1 MFIDSGKDM
10 NRQERIHVDTR
21 CGTIESSTATTK
33 QRVFDICLEDPFSI
47 EVEKIYVTIERGNNG
62 TYRWKRTIPA
72 HCQLNVEIKCL
83 HHSDAVHLLGL
94 MEKKSASKYR
104 GSLTEEDATL
114 RATWYELPECPPAGK
129 LLAMTRTD
137 GPESSIKMKFGVEL
151 SMGWSRKKDSPL
163 AAFAKQRRAALVPD
177 QIQLPT
183 PSASDESENIPK
195 QQYIVTWIFMNSRF
209 HKMKSLKCPLCATAP
224 SARAQHEFSSFDRL
238 HTHVMMWHDHF
249 QPRVELTGYDNTG
262 VATRRYT
269 IHLSLSTAP
278 TEKMTQ
284 PKYKGEEDHWIA
296 PEVPFDEQ
304 AYLRGEDTWTG
315 HVRKVERADRPQISA
330 AKKQPSSGSGSIKPK
345 VRPVLSDIKDLPD
358 LPKTKWPLPKV
369 PRVRFYRTKSKRP
382 FEPDENISESDE
394 SVDENWLQA
403 HKRDEMISLPISAGG
418 SDFYQDWNRAATED
432 DFPAD
437 LFTRECLVRFTRNHR
452 GKMWDDEY
460 YAEFIKTVNRLH
472 ELKLID
478 SEVQSYCS
486 DRRSL
491 VSGVPEKAVNG
502 RYSQTDRNGKQRA
515 TSNGQSGEAAKTC
528 SCGSPVMSA
537 RGVVTCDDIVS
548 IPLGRSVTSSFW
560 HLLTSL
566 TALLA
571 SAVSH
576 GVRGTYTTPRELAMR
591 GLLDEDGYQ
600 HVNVRA
606 SVAQR
611 SRSVTGI
618 VLMKGGLYTVCFS
631 EAFGELWVGL
641 LLFGFVFVQAVWWR
655 RVEQLGRGASSVQA
669 RW

>member
-1 MFIDSGKDM
+1 MNKIKSEPDWLPDPNVDFSAPCLVTLMFIDSGKDM

-21 CGTIESSTATTK
+21 CGTIESSTAPTK

-47 EVEKIYVTIERGNNG
+47 EVEKIYVTIERGTNG

-72 HCQLNVEIKCL
+72 HYQLNVEIKCL
-83 HHSDAVHLLGL
+83 HHTDAVHLLGL

-114 RATWYELPECPPAGK
+114 RATWYDLPECPPAGK

-137 GPESSIKMKFGVEL
+137 GPENSIKMKFGLEL

-163 AAFAKQRRAALVPD
+163 AEFTKQRRAALVPD

-183 PSASDESENIPK
+183 PSASDESENTPK
-195 QQYIVTWIFMNSRF
+195 QQYIITWVFMNSRV
-209 HKMKSLKCPLCATAP
+209 HNMKTLKCPLCATAP

-249 QPRVELTGYDNTG
+249 QPRVEMIGYDHTG
-262 VATRRYT
+262 DPPGVTTKHYT
-269 IHLSLSTAP
+269 IHISLATAP

-284 PKYKGEEDHWIA
+284 PKWDMDEDHWIA

-315 HVRKVERADRPQISA
+315 HVRKVEKAERPQISA
-330 AKKQPSSGSGSIKPK
+330 AKKQPSTGSTATKPR
-345 VRPVLSDIKDLPD
+345 VRPALSEINDLPD

-394 SVDENWLQA
+394 SVDESWLRA
-403 HKRDEMISLPISAGG
+403 HKRDDMASLPISAGG
-418 SDFYQDWNRAATED
+418 KEFYQDWNRAATED

-437 LFTRECLVRFTRNHR
+437 LFTRECLVRFTRKHR

-472 ELKLID
+472 GLKLID
-478 SEVQSYCS
+478 SEVQKYCN

-491 VSGVPEKAVNG
+491 VSDVPERAVNG
-502 RYSQTDRNGKQRA
+502 RRSHMVESNRNGKQRVA
-515 TSNGQSGEAAKTC
+515 SSEAPSKTC

-537 RGVVTCDDIVS
+537 RGAVACHDIVS
-548 IPLGRSVTSSFW
+548 ISFLVFGLNYS
-560 HLLTSL
+560 LLTSL

-571 SAVSH
+571 SAVSY
-576 GVRGTYTTPRELAMR
+576 GLRGTYSTSGELAMR

-600 HVNVRA
+600 HVNV
-606 SVAQR
+606 
-611 SRSVTGI
+611 
-618 VLMKGGLYTVCFS
+618 KFS
-631 EAFGELWVGL
+631 KA
-641 LLFGFVFVQAVWWR
+641 
-655 RVEQLGRGASSVQA
+655 
-669 RW
+669 